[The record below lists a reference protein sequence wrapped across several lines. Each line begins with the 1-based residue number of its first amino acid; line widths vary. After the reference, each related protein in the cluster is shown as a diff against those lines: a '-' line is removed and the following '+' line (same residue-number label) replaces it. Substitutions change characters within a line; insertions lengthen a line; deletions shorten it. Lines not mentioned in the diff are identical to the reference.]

1 MARHQRTVLL
11 RKEFAKLH
19 LLLLPADNGVHVDSV
34 PKLVLIFLAHFRYIV
49 VFVPVYRNVTLA
61 PKRHFVNNLRPV
73 TEVSRA
79 FLEIIRI
86 LRPYF
91 EPLH

>member
-1 MARHQRTVLL
+1 M
-11 RKEFAKLH
+11 
-19 LLLLPADNGVHVDSV
+19 
-34 PKLVLIFLAHFRYIV
+34 AHFRHIV
-49 VFVPVYRNVTLA
+49 VFVPETKTAILA

-79 FLEIIRI
+79 FLDIIRI
-86 LRPYF
+86 LQPYF

>member
-1 MARHQRTVLL
+1 VFMSIRCLNSRYFFWHT
-11 RKEFAKLH
+11 FAISSFSCQ
-19 LLLLPADNGVHVDSV
+19 N
-34 PKLVLIFLAHFRYIV
+34 PKNAS
-49 VFVPVYRNVTLA
+49 LA

-73 TEVSRA
+73 TEVWRA
-79 FLEIIRI
+79 LLDIIRI